1 MQALGIGH
9 CTRPE
14 RTAWPGPPLA
24 IFNIHVNGSDAG
36 NPKSPGRVYIDPLG
50 EQVAGGL
57 IKAAKITYGKA
68 NAMYG

>member
-1 MQALGIGH
+1 M
-9 CTRPE
+9 P
-14 RTAWPGPPLA
+14 
-24 IFNIHVNGSDAG
+24 V